1 MGSVWQGDEC
11 LATESLEARALQ
23 VATGLIEEGL
33 SPGDGVGIYLRNDFT
48 FFEISRGAAL
58 MGAYPVAINWHYT
71 PAEAEYLFNDSGIK
85 ALVIHADLLSK
96 VRQVI
101 PDHVLILSVPVPK
114 SIQLAY
120 GVSDAQCAVQP
131 GDTDWNLWRQSFEP
145 TPRDP
150 EQLPSTIIYTSGT
163 TGKPKGVRRPM
174 ATPEQMAISRRM
186 LGISYGFDGFEGR
199 GEAITTAVVGPIYHS
214 APNAHAS
221 FCFREGANIV
231 ITPRFD
237 PENLLALIERHQIT
251 HLNMVPIMFNRLLK
265 LPQSVRDAYDVSSLQ
280 FVAHAAAPVSPPIKR
295 AMIEWWGPVINEYYG
310 STEMGNVTFCT
321 AEEWLAHPG
330 SVGRPMPDAVVRV
343 IDDEGKDLPPREIG
357 EVIGRTKGSV
367 DFTYQNDDE
376 KRRRM
381 EKAGLVTP
389 GDMGYFDEDGFLYLC
404 DRANDMVISGGV
416 NIYPAEI
423 EAELHK
429 ITDIADC
436 AVFGIPDDEFG
447 EALCAYI
454 QLQPDASLTESAL
467 REQLRETVAG
477 YKMPKVW
484 EFVLDLPREDSGK
497 IFKRKLREPYWE
509 GQDRRI

>member
-1 MGSVWQGDEC
+1 MKYLSTKFEDYINEC
-11 LATESLEARALQ
+11 QRYNLHPNIEKILKKDNNQNIILYGAPGIGKYTQALHYIKNYSPTQLKYERKLNYNFNNKKNYVFKISDIHIEIDMSLLGCNSK
-23 VATGLIEEGL
+23 V
-33 SPGDGVGIYLRNDFT
+33 
-48 FFEISRGAAL
+48 
-58 MGAYPVAINWHYT
+58 
-71 PAEAEYLFNDSGIK
+71 LFNDLYHQILDIFSTRENKFGIILCK
-85 ALVIHADLLSK
+85 NFHKIHSELLEIFYSYMQNITHKNIKIMYIIITEHISFIPSNILIRCNTLSLNRPNKSK
-96 VRQVI
+96 YSLCVQRQLKKDI
-101 PDHVLILSVPVPK
+101 IFTNLLVLIEHH
-114 SIQLAY
+114 
-120 GVSDAQCAVQP
+120 
-131 GDTDWNLWRQSFEP
+131 R
-145 TPRDP
+145 
-150 EQLPSTIIYTSGT
+150 
-163 TGKPKGVRRPM
+163 
-174 ATPEQMAISRRM
+174 
-186 LGISYGFDGFEGR
+186 
-199 GEAITTAVVGPIYHS
+199 
-214 APNAHAS
+214 
-221 FCFREGANIV
+221 
-231 ITPRFD
+231 
-237 PENLLALIERHQIT
+237 IT

-265 LPQSVRDAYDVSSLQ
+265 LPESVRDSYDVSSLQ

-429 ITDIADC
+429 ITEIADC

-454 QLQPDASLTESAL
+454 QLQPDATLTESAL

-497 IFKRKLREPYWE
+497 IFKRKLRELYWE
-509 GQDRRI
+509 GHDRRI